1 MGVSPLKPATLKS
14 YPPRK
19 SGWMDKLDRGMVQWE
34 HGHKLKYV
42 RFERSALLYSDD
54 NADDAVL
61 GGSLDLRMAEVLRS
75 SE

>member
-1 MGVSPLKPATLKS
+1 
-14 YPPRK
+14 
-19 SGWMDKLDRGMVQWE
+19 MDKLDRGMVQWE